1 MAERKSRR
9 RFLAE
14 GALALAG
21 VAVAGSKEA
30 AAAPDAGVS
39 APTGSSIFSG
49 TPGAATAE
57 AGPPLTTGT
66 FVEAE
71 KLMRVTL
78 TPEQR
83 TQAAE
88 SWDGNFGAFFD
99 RRKFKLTDDDGP
111 ALLWNPVLKGTGR
124 MPKQSKVVRSAW
136 TPRKP
141 PGDEDL
147 AFAPVHLLSRWV
159 QSRQVSSRQLT
170 ELALARLER
179 YQGQLNCIITL
190 VRESALE
197 QAAAADRE
205 IAQGKYRGP
214 LHGIPFGVKDLLDT
228 AGIRTTWGAEPFR
241 NRVPKQ
247 DATVVA
253 RLKAAGGILVA
264 KLSLGALALND
275 VWYGGRTNN
284 PWLLEEGSGGSSAGS
299 GSSVGAGL
307 VPFAIGSE
315 TYGSIVDPSDK
326 CGVTGLRPT
335 FGRVPRGGAMTLS
348 WSHDKLGPMARSVE
362 DTALV
367 LAAISGP
374 DPTDLSSQPSKF
386 AFDATRGV
394 KGLKLGVV
402 PAWMKEAPA
411 NEVDRAALE
420 MLRKEGMEVVELTF
434 PPFPWACLQA
444 LVLAD
449 SAASFEELTLSGADS
464 QLRMQV
470 RDAWPNLFRQ
480 SRFLSAV
487 DYVQADRFRR
497 KATQLYADQMAKVDV
512 LLAPSLRDEALATNS
527 TGHPCLVVRAGFAE
541 IDRIQ
546 SDWLPPPGQQ
556 HPALHPPRKVPH
568 SVTLIGHPWDE
579 GTICQVGLALER
591 AAGVADARPPGF
603 G

>member
-21 VAVAGSKEA
+21 VAVAGTQEA
-30 AAAPDAGVS
+30 AAAPDAGVAAASGS
-39 APTGSSIFSG
+39 ASIFSG
-49 TPGAATAE
+49 TPGAVTAP
-57 AGPPLTTGT
+57 AGPPLTSGT

-99 RRKFKLTDDDGP
+99 RRKFKLDDDDVP
-111 ALLWNPVLKGTGR
+111 AMVWNPVLKGTGR
-124 MPKQSKVVRSAW
+124 MPKQNKVVRSAS
-136 TPRKP
+136 TARKP

-159 QSRQVSSRQLT
+159 QGRQISSVRLT

-179 YQGQLNCIITL
+179 YQGQLNCTITL

-197 QAAAADRE
+197 QAADADRE

-275 VWYGGRTNN
+275 VWYGGRTSN

-326 CGVTGLRPT
+326 CGVTGLRPDVRPGAADRGDDPVLEPRQAGT
-335 FGRVPRGGAMTLS
+335 DGPLGGGHRAGAGGDQRAGSGGPLLAAEQVRLRCHPRGEGAQARR
-348 WSHDKLGPMARSVE
+348 GPGVDERGAGDRG
-362 DTALV
+362 
-367 LAAISGP
+367 GP
-374 DPTDLSSQPSKF
+374 GRGG
-386 AFDATRGV
+386 DAPQGRHG
-394 KGLKLGVV
+394 GG
-402 PAWMKEAPA
+402 
-411 NEVDRAALE
+411 
-420 MLRKEGMEVVELTF
+420 
-434 PPFPWACLQA
+434 
-444 LVLAD
+444 
-449 SAASFEELTLSGADS
+449 GAH
-464 QLRMQV
+464 L
-470 RDAWPNLFRQ
+470 
-480 SRFLSAV
+480 
-487 DYVQADRFRR
+487 
-497 KATQLYADQMAKVDV
+497 
-512 LLAPSLRDEALATNS
+512 
-527 TGHPCLVVRAGFAE
+527 
-541 IDRIQ
+541 
-546 SDWLPPPGQQ
+546 
-556 HPALHPPRKVPH
+556 PALPLGMPAEPGARR
-568 SVTLIGHPWDE
+568 L
-579 GTICQVGLALER
+579 R
-591 AAGVADARPPGF
+591 RPPSRS
-603 G
+603 